1 MSVLNYKQLK
11 TYLQDLKVEQV
22 APVYLIYGDEL
33 LYKKALEDVLNRII
47 SDSPGASK
55 DFNYEPI
62 DGANENIPEA
72 VERINTFS
80 LLLGKKIVAIC
91 DSKVFYRKEDK
102 EKFLEKAQEA
112 YDKDEIQ
119 KTARHLLSYLAFSN
133 LSFDD
138 LREVYRDK
146 IAAVDLLYSQAGQW
160 LDKIVDYC
168 RDHGMTI
175 PSMMDTGEVLEK
187 AIENGFP
194 GDNHLI
200 ITTDLVDKRRRLY
213 NTIDKH
219 GIIIDCSVPKGD
231 RTADKKAQ
239 EAVLYEEM
247 GRILSKNNKTM
258 ARDAYQALVEMT
270 GFDLRTFS
278 NNLEKLI
285 SYAGDRKK
293 ITVEDIEAV
302 LHRTKKDPVYD
313 LTGSILD
320 KNIHG
325 ALFFLDSLLTAG
337 FHPLQILTAMANLFR
352 RMIQLKDFTDSD
364 QGRRWHSGCDY
375 GYFKREVFP
384 GVENYDRLFI
394 KALERWETG
403 EPVKKKPITD
413 LLIAKTPKSPYPV
426 YMMLKQSENFTKKE
440 LIHALESLSE
450 ADLRLKSTGQNPKLI
465 LEGAVFK
472 ILRKL

>member
-47 SDSPGASK
+47 SDSPGALK

-102 EKFLEKAQEA
+102 EKFLEKANEA

-119 KTARHLLSYLAFSN
+119 KAARHLLSYLAFSN

-138 LREVYRDK
+138 LRGVYRDK

-160 LDKIVDYC
+160 LDKTIDYC

-194 GDNHLI
+194 GNNHLI

-213 NTIDKH
+213 NTIDKN

-231 RTADKKAQ
+231 RTADKKVQ

-313 LTGSILD
+313 LTGSIMD
-320 KNIHG
+320 KNIHR

-337 FHPLQILTAMANLFR
+337 FHPLQILTAMVNLFR

-403 EPVKKKPITD
+403 ETVKKKPITD

-440 LIHALESLSE
+440 LIHALESLRE

-465 LEGAVFK
+465 LERAVFK

>member
-1 MSVLNYKQLK
+1 
-11 TYLQDLKVEQV
+11 
-22 APVYLIYGDEL
+22 
-33 LYKKALEDVLNRII
+33 
-47 SDSPGASK
+47 
-55 DFNYEPI
+55 
-62 DGANENIPEA
+62 
-72 VERINTFS
+72 
-80 LLLGKKIVAIC
+80 
-91 DSKVFYRKEDK
+91 
-102 EKFLEKAQEA
+102 
-112 YDKDEIQ
+112 
-119 KTARHLLSYLAFSN
+119 FSN

-138 LREVYRDK
+138 LRGVYRDK
-146 IAAVDLLYSQAGQW
+146 IAVVDLLDSQAGHW
-160 LDKIVDYC
+160 IDKIIDYC

-194 GDNHLI
+194 CDNHLI

-213 NTIDKH
+213 NTIDKN

-231 RTADKKAQ
+231 RTADKKVQ
-239 EAVLYEEM
+239 EEVLYEEM

-258 ARDAYQALVEMT
+258 TRDAYQALVEMT

-278 NNLEKLI
+278 NNLGKLI

-293 ITVEDIEAV
+293 ITIEDIEAV

-313 LTGSILD
+313 LTGSVLD

-325 ALFFLDSLLTAG
+325 ALFFLDSLLAAG

-364 QGRRWHSGCDY
+364 QGRLWDSGRDY

-394 KALERWETG
+394 KAVETWETG
-403 EPVKKKPITD
+403 ETVKKKTITD

-426 YMMLKQSENFTKKE
+426 YMMLQQSENFTKKE
-440 LIHALESLSE
+440 LIHAIESLRE